1 MGHRLTVEQGGKSGL
16 LEAAQVAEGLS
27 AHQPQGHQ
35 LLQHTGRVVPPAT
48 FQIRDN
54 ARQLPSNPKTTK
66 AQAIWDLPAAAL
78 TCFRGL

>member
-1 MGHRLTVEQGGKSGL
+1 
-16 LEAAQVAEGLS
+16 
-27 AHQPQGHQ
+27 
-35 LLQHTGRVVPPAT
+35 VPPAT